1 VRWFICLPILFLTLE
16 IARPQQKVP
25 GSPAAGMQES
35 LAQQRLSVEKQ
46 LRAISS
52 ASFFALPP
60 PAPIDQIA
68 PAGSAECDPVPE
80 AELQSMIE
88 ETAKRESIRADLLRS
103 VLRQESAARPCAVSS
118 KGAQGLMQLMPATSK
133 QFGVADPFDPRQNLQ
148 AGAKYL
154 KQLLTRYD
162 GDVPTALA
170 AYNAGPGRI
179 DQSGAVPDIPETLH
193 YVSRILTALPH

>member
-1 VRWFICLPILFLTLE
+1 MGPISMGYPSTDSSDRNGGSIQIFAIRSDPITVRWFICLPILFLTLE

-103 VLRQESAARPCAVSS
+103 
-118 KGAQGLMQLMPATSK
+118 
-133 QFGVADPFDPRQNLQ
+133 
-148 AGAKYL
+148 
-154 KQLLTRYD
+154 
-162 GDVPTALA
+162 
-170 AYNAGPGRI
+170 
-179 DQSGAVPDIPETLH
+179 
-193 YVSRILTALPH
+193 